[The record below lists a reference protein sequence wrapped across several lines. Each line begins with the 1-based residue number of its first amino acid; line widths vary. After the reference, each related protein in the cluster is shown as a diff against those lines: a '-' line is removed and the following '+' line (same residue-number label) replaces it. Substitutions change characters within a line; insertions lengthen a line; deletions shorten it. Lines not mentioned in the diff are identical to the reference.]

1 MLKESRLFLLSNLD
15 FPSPSTFH
23 VNWVLSDAGGVLN
36 YIIEPPARAAGPKIY
51 SNKDFYLLR
60 PSLGKETGNYLLV
73 VELRVIQGGST
84 CMRCI
89 LTF

>member
-1 MLKESRLFLLSNLD
+1 MARLFLLSNPD
-15 FPSPSTFH
+15 FPSPSTFR
-23 VNWVLSDAGGVLN
+23 VNWVLSDAGGMLN

-60 PSLGKETGNYLLV
+60 PSLGKETGNYSLV